1 MTTDV
6 KIRSVSMSGKNF
18 TGRSAKLQKQSIQSL
33 AQSVQESIKRGL
45 SQQQTSSLKVE
56 DGIEMDTEE
65 EEQASPLKE
74 VSVDNGA
81 INLPLEAYQTIQVE
95 ITALYKLIAEGIQ
108 VEWAKAQLDNIRDL
122 LITRPRPSRRK

>member
-1 MTTDV
+1 
-6 KIRSVSMSGKNF
+6 
-18 TGRSAKLQKQSIQSL
+18 
-33 AQSVQESIKRGL
+33 
-45 SQQQTSSLKVE
+45 
-56 DGIEMDTEE
+56 MDTEE
-65 EEQASPLKE
+65 ASPLKE

-108 VEWAKAQLDNIRDL
+108 VEWAKEQLDNIRDL

>member
-1 MTTDV
+1 
-6 KIRSVSMSGKNF
+6 
-18 TGRSAKLQKQSIQSL
+18 
-33 AQSVQESIKRGL
+33 
-45 SQQQTSSLKVE
+45 
-56 DGIEMDTEE
+56 MDTEE